1 MITPI
6 IMESDL
12 DVVREKVAT
21 LKSRGGER
29 VHVDI
34 GDGLFSDLLSIA
46 PADLQEVELTGL
58 KLDLHLLVDD
68 PTEYI
73 EECVAL
79 TPTRLIAQIER
90 MGSQVRYLETVQ
102 DYGAGVLGGLALKI
116 ETPIEAIE
124 PEALSLAGA
133 IVLLEIPPG
142 TSGSPFDMRVLP
154 KIEELRA
161 KYRGQ
166 IIVDGG
172 INPETYKLAKLAG
185 ADEAGAN
192 SWYWKNLQ
200 QVSLG
205 EQKGG
210 TKDG

>member
-6 IMESDL
+6 IMESDIA
-12 DVVREKVAT
+12 VVQEKVTQLRAQKILRT
-21 LKSRGGER
+21 
-29 VHVDI
+29 HIDI
-34 GDGLFSDLLSIA
+34 GDGLFSELLSVA
-46 PADLQEVELTGL
+46 PADLQSVDL
-58 KLDLHLLVDD
+58 KGFAVDLHLLVDD

-90 MGSQVRYLETVQ
+90 MGSQAAYLEAVAG
-102 DYGAGVLGGLALKI
+102 YGGFGGLALLI

-124 PEALSLAGA
+124 REALALASA

-142 TSGSPFDMRVLP
+142 TTGSVFDTRVIE
-154 KIEELRA
+154 KIKDLREIY
-161 KYRGQ
+161 KGR

-172 INPETYKLAKLAG
+172 INPETYKLATDAG

-192 SWYWKNLQ
+192 SSYWR
-200 QVSLG
+200 G
-205 EQKGG
+205 
-210 TKDG
+210 DFDHAAI

>member
-12 DVVREKVAT
+12 EIVKT
-21 LKSRGGER
+21 KILKLKSSGEKK

-46 PADLQEVELTGL
+46 PADLQEFDLSNIS
-58 KLDLHLLVDD
+58 LDLHLLVDD

-79 TPTRLIAQIER
+79 SPKRLISQIER
-90 MGSQVRYLETVQ
+90 MGSQVRYLEAARE
-102 DYGAGVLGGLALKI
+102 YGTDTLGGLALKI

-124 PEALSLAGA
+124 PEALELASA
-133 IVLLEIPPG
+133 IILLEIPPG
-142 TSGSPFDMRVLP
+142 TSGSQFDMRVLP
-154 KIEELRA
+154 KIKELR
-161 KYRGQ
+161 KIYSGQ

-172 INPETYKLAKLAG
+172 INPETYKLVIEAG

-192 SWYWKNLQ
+192 SWYWTHQQ
-200 QVSLG
+200 QVQLG
-205 EQKGG
+205 GQAR
-210 TKDG
+210 DI